1 LLCGSPTTPNPYTK
15 PVRRTLPG
23 IGRVEV
29 YVDRRDGSMTLN
41 KGGRIAYVTRDGKVR
56 LSCDP
61 ASDWSPTLIAASIRK
76 AKAMKAAA

>member
-1 LLCGSPTTPNPYTK
+1 M
-15 PVRRTLPG
+15 
-23 IGRVEV
+23 
-29 YVDRRDGSMTLN
+29 DRRDGSMTLN